1 MSSEEM
7 RDFCQSLCNFKVRA
21 QIRLKNGTELLLG
34 RITGVEAE
42 RFEFRSDGD
51 DVVQH
56 LRYAW
61 VARIK
66 SA

>member
-7 RDFCQSLCNFKVRA
+7 RDFCQSLCNFKIRA
-21 QIRLKNGTELLLG
+21 QVRLKNAQELLTG

-42 RFEFRSDGD
+42 RFEFVGDD
-51 DVVQH
+51 DVVQQ
-56 LRYAW
+56 LRFAW

-66 SA
+66 SN

>member
-7 RDFCQSLCNFKVRA
+7 RDFCQSLCNFNVLA
-21 QIRLKNGTELLLG
+21 QIRLKNGSELLLG

-42 RFEFRSDGD
+42 RFEFVGEDE
-51 DVVQH
+51 VVQQ

>member
-7 RDFCQSLCNFKVRA
+7 RDFCQSLCNFKIRA
-21 QIRLKNGTELLLG
+21 QIRLKNGSELLLG

-42 RFEFRSDGD
+42 RFVFVGEDE
-51 DVVQH
+51 VVQH

>member
-1 MSSEEM
+1 MSAEEM
-7 RDFCQSLCNFKVRA
+7 RDFCLGLCNFKIRA
-21 QIRLKNGTELLLG
+21 QIRLKNGSELLLG
-34 RITGVEAE
+34 RITGVEQE
-42 RFEFRSDGD
+42 RFVFVGDD